1 MFSQRERISTF
12 VALKRWGIIPPR
24 IPFWNPDMQKKFIP
38 VRILAVVALVA
49 SGALSAC
56 SYLKFPGVYRIAV
69 QQGNIIDQKK
79 VDQLKIGMTKRQ
91 VQFVMGSPLLI
102 DAFHEDRWD
111 YIYQLR
117 RGDETLRDRRFSVYF
132 DGDKLVRYEGDYEPN
147 ADKPAEDTYIEDAKQ
162 TEG

>member
-1 MFSQRERISTF
+1 
-12 VALKRWGIIPPR
+12 
-24 IPFWNPDMQKKFIP
+24 MQEKVFP
-38 VRILAVVALVA
+38 VRILAIVVLML
-49 SGALSAC
+49 SGSISAC

-79 VDQLKIGMTKRQ
+79 VDQLKVGMNKRQ
-91 VQFVMGSPLLI
+91 VQFVMGSALLN

-117 RGDETLRDRRFSVYF
+117 IGEETLRDRRFTVYF
-132 DGDKLVRYEGDYEPN
+132 ENDKLVRFEGDYEPN
-147 ADKPAEDTYIEDAKQ
+147 DATPEVDTYIEDAKK